1 MASRYDL
8 LFEQWKSSLVERDRR
23 TPSVQGN
30 FEELFDVLKSEGL
43 VLESA
48 YDYLPKAI
56 KAHSPSTSLVKTM
69 FKKLKGSPK
78 FQYSNEH
85 EFEEQWIK
93 DIADRANVAFF
104 NVFPVQ
110 TKKSNDAEEEP
121 PMFGSMTAKEYKLQR
136 SHADSF
142 PRLNIEDIKRQ
153 RQESNYD
160 PLTDMGTLLGKV
172 NDNSK

>member
-30 FEELFDVLKSEGL
+30 FEELFDTLKSEGL
-43 VLESA
+43 ILESA
-48 YDYLPKAI
+48 YEFLPKAI
-56 KAHSPSTSLVKTM
+56 KAHSPAPTLVKTM
-69 FKKLKGSPK
+69 FKKLKTSPK
-78 FQYSNEH
+78 FQYANER
-85 EFEEQWIK
+85 EFEEQWVK

-110 TKKSNDAEEEP
+110 TKKSNEEEEP
-121 PMFGSMTAKEYKLQR
+121 AMFGSMTAKEYKLQR

-160 PLTDMGTLLGKV
+160 PLSDMGTLLGKV
-172 NDNSK
+172 NDDSK

>member
-30 FEELFDVLKSEGL
+30 FEELFDTLKSEGL
-43 VLESA
+43 ILESA
-48 YDYLPKAI
+48 YEYLPKAI
-56 KAHSPSTSLVKTM
+56 KAHSPTSTLVKTM
-69 FKKLKGSPK
+69 FKKLKASPK
-78 FQYSNEH
+78 FQYANER
-85 EFEEQWIK
+85 EFEEQWVK
-93 DIADRANVAFF
+93 DISDRANVAFF

-110 TKKSNDAEEEP
+110 TKKSDDAEEEP
-121 PMFGSMTAKEYKLQR
+121 AMFGSMTAKEYKLQR

-142 PRLNIEDIKRQ
+142 PRLNLDEIKRQ

-160 PLTDMGTLLGKV
+160 LSADMATLLGNV
-172 NDNSK
+172 NGDSK